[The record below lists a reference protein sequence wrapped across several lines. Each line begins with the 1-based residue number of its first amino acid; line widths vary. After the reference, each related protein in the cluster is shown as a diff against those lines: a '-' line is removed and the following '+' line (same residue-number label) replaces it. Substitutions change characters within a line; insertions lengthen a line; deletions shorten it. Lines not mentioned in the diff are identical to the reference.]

1 MSKNWF
7 TLENTTGYTAAE
19 LDALNDELADRLTG
33 IDENSPEYIE
43 EVKAF
48 MDEVSRR

>member
-1 MSKNWF
+1 MSENWF
-7 TLENTTGYTAAE
+7 TDENTTGYTAEE
-19 LDALNDELADRLTG
+19 LDVLNVELANRIAG

>member
-1 MSKNWF
+1 MSENWF
-7 TLENTTGYTAAE
+7 TLENTEGYTQVE
-19 LDALNDELADRLTG
+19 LDALNDELADRLTRT
-33 IDENSPEYIE
+33 DETSPEYIE